1 MKQSLEKSR
10 TTFLNCSGWE
20 KSGVYNFD
28 HAPLWSVRK
37 FDIKAPAA
45 EFAAAEALTSPTK
58 LYAPLIE
65 LNANSVDAFTTALAV
80 ELSRKHRRVE
90 ATYAAQADRVP
101 GSDSETETEEE
112 DNNLTE
118 TASLRDLN
126 LPKKSEWNAEK

>member
-20 KSGVYNFD
+20 KSGVYPFD
-28 HAPLWSVRK
+28 HAPLWRIRNV
-37 FDIKAPAA
+37 DIKASAA

-65 LNANSVDAFTTALAV
+65 LNANSVDAFTNALAIG
-80 ELSRKHRRVE
+80 LSRKHRRVE

-112 DNNLTE
+112 DKNHTGN
-118 TASLRDLN
+118 ASL
-126 LPKKSEWNAEK
+126 